1 MLCLLRT
8 ANLSGLLI
16 PFQKEAE
23 RLALDARQKKEA
35 MLQVQAQ
42 LKDAEALAKATKE
55 EAEKLHKEAETIE
68 LKAAQA
74 ASMQHSLPVSQ
85 NNMPLFGMDY
95 NKPFIPQPQPD
106 SNGFG
111 APMGSGGTVGVIAAP
126 PPPLG
131 SGGSVGMVAA
141 PPLGDNFNPN
151 VMGSGGTEIPVPA
164 GFDDPYSN
172 PFE

>member
-1 MLCLLRT
+1 
-8 ANLSGLLI
+8 LI
-16 PFQKEAE
+16 SFQKEAE

-74 ASMQHSLPVSQ
+74 ASMQHNMPVSQ
-85 NNMPLFGMDY
+85 NNMSSFSMDY
-95 NKPFIPQPQPD
+95 NKSSMPPPQPD
-106 SNGFG
+106 TNGFG
-111 APMGSGGTVGVIAAP
+111 APMGSGGTVGI
-126 PPPLG
+126 
-131 SGGSVGMVAA
+131 VAA
-141 PPLGDNFNPN
+141 PPLSGGTVGMVSAPPTGDNFNPN

>member
-1 MLCLLRT
+1 M
-8 ANLSGLLI
+8 
-16 PFQKEAE
+16 
-23 RLALDARQKKEA
+23 DARQKKEA

-55 EAEKLHKEAETIE
+55 EAEKLHKEAESVE

-74 ASMQHSLPVSQ
+74 ASMQNHTPSMQS
-85 NNMPLFGMDY
+85 NMPSYGMDY
-95 NKPFIPQPQPD
+95 NKSSMQPPQPD

-111 APMGSGGTVGVIAAP
+111 APMGSGGTVGVVSS
-126 PPPLG
+126 PPPLVGAQMG
-131 SGGSVGMVAA
+131 SGGAVGMVTA
-141 PPLGDNFNPN
+141 PPMSDAFNPS